1 MKTHELVTM
10 LATGAGG
17 VERSVVHRR
26 VSASI
31 GWGALGA
38 ALLMALL
45 LGVRA
50 DLLDALALPMFW
62 VKFAFAAMLVAGSI
76 VAVLRLSQPGARL
89 GGVPAAI
96 VAPVLAIWAL
106 AVLVMLDATPEER
119 RTLLLGDSWAVCPLN
134 IGVLSIP
141 AFVSA
146 LWAVHGLAPTR
157 LRLAGAAA
165 GLLAGSIAAL
175 VYALHCPELAAPF
188 IAVWYVL
195 GILVPVAIGA
205 LIGPNV
211 LRW

>member
-10 LATGAGG
+10 LATGADG

-38 ALLMALL
+38 ALLMAVL

-50 DLLDALALPMFW
+50 DLLEALALPMFW

-205 LIGPNV
+205 LIGPYV

>member
-1 MKTHELVTM
+1 MKTHDLVTM
-10 LATGAGG
+10 LATGVGG
-17 VERSVVHRR
+17 VERNSARRR
-26 VSASI
+26 VSTSI

-38 ALLMALL
+38 ALLMAVL
-45 LGVRA
+45 LGVRD
-50 DLLDALALPMFW
+50 DLLEALALPMFW
-62 VKFAFAAMLVAGSI
+62 VKFAFAAVLVAGSI

-96 VAPVLAIWAL
+96 AAPVLAIWAL
-106 AVLVMLDATPEER
+106 AVLAMLDATPDER
-119 RTLLLGDSWAVCPLN
+119 RALLLGQSWTVCPLN

-141 AFVSA
+141 VFTAA
-146 LWAVHGLAPTR
+146 LWALHGLAPTR

-175 VYALHCPELAAPF
+175 VYALHCPELAAAF

-195 GILVPVAIGA
+195 GILGPVAIGA
-205 LIGPNV
+205 LIGPHV